1 LENLSLFIPLGR
13 FLRKHLFIPALQK
26 IVSAKQDGAMG
37 CNTLQAVENDDPA
50 SLIYIL
56 HDTR

>member
-1 LENLSLFIPLGR
+1 
-13 FLRKHLFIPALQK
+13 
-26 IVSAKQDGAMG
+26 MG